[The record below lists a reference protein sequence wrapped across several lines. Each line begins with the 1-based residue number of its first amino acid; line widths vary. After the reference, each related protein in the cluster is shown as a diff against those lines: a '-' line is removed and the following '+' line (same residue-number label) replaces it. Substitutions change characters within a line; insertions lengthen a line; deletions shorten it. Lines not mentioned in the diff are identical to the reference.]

1 MNNRHLS
8 PLALSLFGL
17 TVTIEMAAV
26 WLSLGLEPSYD
37 TFLYAVDS
45 VVWAGAGALVASRQ
59 PRNPIGWLF
68 CIFALVNAVM
78 ADAAQGWAL
87 RAADEG
93 WRGADVA
100 YLVSSAGRQ
109 PSGLAWILTFLLIP
123 GGRLPSRRWRA
134 VVGLA
139 AAGSLLT
146 MTGWSFSAGLNDDF
160 PSGRNP
166 YAVEAVPMDVLF
178 ALGMVLTVGAFLAA
192 SVLLV
197 RRLRR
202 SQGAERQQLKW
213 FAFAATVATV
223 VPPVALALWVVTPL
237 AAVLIALM
245 LTALPIAASIA
256 ILRYRLYEIDLVI
269 NRTLVY
275 GAVTVLLAAV
285 FAATIVLLGTA
296 LGRGSAWATAGATL
310 VVAVVFRPLRRSVQ
324 DAVDRRFNRAR
335 YDALHRMAAFL
346 DELRAGRAEPEEV
359 EGILRD
365 AAPEPDLELVF
376 FLPGSGLVVDAHGTV
391 VSDRHRDGRERLLI
405 QPGDRPIGAV
415 VYAAATQEQL
425 ALVSRLV
432 EAGGLAIEIA
442 RLRVELR
449 HQLAEVQA
457 SRVRIIAAG
466 NVERRRI
473 ERDLH
478 DGAQQR
484 LVSIGLAL
492 RHAQHELGVGSSY
505 EAGRTLDAAVAE
517 VAVAIGELREL
528 ARGLPPAQLDAG
540 LGPAFRELARRA
552 PVPVLVKAPTER
564 FDRGVEAAA
573 YFIGCEGV
581 TNAIKHADATR
592 ILLSAE
598 QANGRLVVAVN
609 DDGMGGAAPV
619 NGSGLTGLSDRVAAL
634 GGTLRITSERG
645 RGTTLTAELPCG
657 S

>member
-1 MNNRHLS
+1 MRNRRLS
-8 PLALSLFGL
+8 PLALFLFGL
-17 TVTIEMAAV
+17 TLTVEIVAV

-68 CIFALVNAVM
+68 CGFALVNAVM

-93 WRGADVA
+93 WGGADAA

-123 GGRLPSRRWRA
+123 GGRLPSRRWLA
-134 VVGLA
+134 VVGVA
-139 AAGSLLT
+139 AVGTILT
-146 MTGWSFSAGLNDDF
+146 MSGWSLSAGLNADF

-166 YAVEAVPMDVLF
+166 YAVAAVPMDALF
-178 ALGMVLTVGAFLAA
+178 AIGMALTVGAFLAA
-192 SVLLV
+192 SALLIA
-197 RRLRR
+197 RLRR
-202 SQGAERQQLKW
+202 SQGVERQQLKW
-213 FAFAATVATV
+213 FAFAATLATV
-223 VPPVALALWVVTPL
+223 LPPLALALWLVTPV
-237 AAVLIALM
+237 AAVLIALT
-245 LTALPIAASIA
+245 LTALPVAASIA

-269 NRTLVY
+269 HRTVVY

-310 VVAVVFRPLRRSVQ
+310 VVAVAFRPLRQRVQ

-346 DELRAGRAEPEEV
+346 DELRAGRAAPEEV
-359 EGILRD
+359 EDLLREMV
-365 AAPEPDLELVF
+365 PGLHLELVF
-376 FLPGSGLVVDAHGTV
+376 FLPGSGLVVDARGTV
-391 VSDRHRDGRERLLI
+391 LPDRRLDGRERILI
-405 QPGDRPIGAV
+405 QPGDRPVGAV
-415 VYAAATQEQL
+415 LHESATAEQS
-425 ALVSRLV
+425 ALVRRLV

-449 HQLAEVQA
+449 RQLAEVQA

-492 RHAQHELGVGSSY
+492 RHAQHELGEGSVT

-517 VAVAIGELREL
+517 VTVAIDELREL
-528 ARGLPPAQLDAG
+528 AHGLPPAQLDAG

-552 PVPVLVKAPTER
+552 PVPILVKAPNER
-564 FDRGVEAAA
+564 FDRSVEAAA

-581 TNAIKHADATR
+581 TNAIKHANATR
-592 ILLSAE
+592 ILLSAR
-598 QANGRLVVAVN
+598 QANGRLIVAVT
-609 DDGMGGAAPV
+609 DDGVGGAAPV

-634 GGTLRITSERG
+634 GGSLRITSDRG
-645 RGTTLTAELPCG
+645 HGTTLTAELPCG
-657 S
+657 W